1 MRIVKKIDIAEKGET
16 EKKISQRRRRNRRAD
31 TKIFY
36 PGESGTNPYP
46 AFSIKR
52 CPDNGWVLAYIDKD
66 GKITS
71 IAKNI
76 PTRSLAETV
85 LRRFKDGKYQA
96 DKMNGIKNPHELPTL
111 IILCDWLRSLQKL
124 TSELREYIRIAME
137 GRTQKR

>member
-1 MRIVKKIDIAEKGET
+1 MGMVKKIDIAARTNENIENAKNGS
-16 EKKISQRRRRNRRAD
+16 SQPKRRNRKTK

-52 CPDNGWVLAYIDKD
+52 CTDNGWVLAYIDKD
-66 GKITS
+66 GKTTS

-76 PTRSLAETV
+76 PTRYLAETV

-96 DKMNGIKNPHELPTL
+96 DKLSGIKNPHELPTL
-111 IILCDWLRSLQKL
+111 IILYDWLRGIQKPH
-124 TSELREYIRIAME
+124 S
-137 GRTQKR
+137 KNPSFS

>member
-1 MRIVKKIDIAEKGET
+1 MKIVKKIDITEKDET

-36 PGESGTNPYP
+36 PGESGANPFP

-66 GKITS
+66 GNTTS

-76 PTRSLAETV
+76 PTRCLAETV

-96 DKMNGIKNPHELPTL
+96 DKLSGIKNPHELPTL
-111 IILCDWLRSLQKL
+111 IILYDWLRGIQKL
-124 TSELREYIRIAME
+124 TSELTEYIRN
-137 GRTQKR
+137 R